1 MDDQE
6 KTEEAIKNGRSR
18 AHATLGTIHGT
29 EDKPNTNQ
37 KTTDDAQGRHKKTLG
52 EPMFSPR
59 EIRSCF
65 VNDTHM
71 ITHMDKYGTSLVG
84 LKYRLTALYKNNLLK
99 TYF

>member
-6 KTEEAIKNGRSR
+6 HMQHWVQYMERK
-18 AHATLGTIHGT
+18 
-29 EDKPNTNQ
+29 TNQ
-37 KTTDDAQGRHKKTLG
+37 IQTRKLQMTHTDAIKKTLG